1 MQKRGNVGFLAAA
14 LVAATVL
21 GGCGAGAPATKSE
34 GAAGAGGSAGK
45 PATAAGAKPAS
56 SGAVGAGVG
65 DRAYDFE
72 LKDSGG
78 NTVRLSDFKGKVVV
92 VDFWA
97 TWCPPC
103 RKEIPGFV
111 ALQNG
116 YKAKGV
122 EVVGISLDDSWAPVG
137 PFSKQYG
144 INYTIVLGNPDVAAK
159 FGGIEGIP
167 TTFVIDADGVIRFR
181 HMGYA
186 PPEVFT
192 QAVDQAL

>member
-1 MQKRGNVGFLAAA
+1 MQKRGNVGFVVAALAAFTM
-14 LVAATVL
+14 LV
-21 GGCGAGAPATKSE
+21 GCGPGSPATKNE
-34 GAAGAGGSAGK
+34 GTAGAAGSAGK
-45 PATAAGAKPAS
+45 PAATKPAS
-56 SGAVGAGVG
+56 SVAVGAGVG

-72 LKDSGG
+72 LKDSSG

-92 VDFWA
+92 LDFWA

-111 ALQNG
+111 TLQNG

-137 PFSKQYG
+137 PFAKQYG
-144 INYTIVLGNPDVAAK
+144 INYTVVLGNADVAGR

-167 TTFVIDADGVIRFR
+167 TTFVIDGDGVIRFR

-192 QAVDQAL
+192 QAVDAAL